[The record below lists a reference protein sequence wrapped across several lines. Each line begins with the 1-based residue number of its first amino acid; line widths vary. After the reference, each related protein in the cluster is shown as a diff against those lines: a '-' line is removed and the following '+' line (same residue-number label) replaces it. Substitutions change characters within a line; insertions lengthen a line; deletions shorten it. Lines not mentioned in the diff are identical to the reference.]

1 MRYSPADFKYSTEY
15 GKHISC
21 LSYELKT
28 KYIDGKSKQPRHHI
42 HKGWYVLI
50 WGKKKQQQTKHS
62 DLEL

>member
-50 WGKKKQQQTKHS
+50 
-62 DLEL
+62 